1 MKKLLLMQIGY
12 FDNCIQEKRR
22 KEMLNRQMQIVVL
35 IVVVMVMVCILP
47 PSAIAA
53 VDNYSG
59 DQAGFQ
65 SAIAGLSQQTF
76 NFDELSEG
84 DAITDQYL
92 PWVSFST
99 RPGANITAETD
110 AYGSYPTSGVRCAK
124 VPLGVE
130 PVASFFEMH
139 FNDQP
144 AQGVGFWLLD
154 LQPGDAVAE
163 VFDTDGGLLRSIG
176 VPASSNDYVAILSD
190 EANIERIKIRVTAG
204 IPWDDGIGLDDV
216 TTAIPEPAALSL
228 WLSAELHC

>member
-92 PWVSFST
+92 PWVSS
-99 RPGANITAETD
+99 RPDPA
-110 AYGSYPTSGVRCAK
+110 PTS
-124 VPLGVE
+124 
-130 PVASFFEMH
+130 
-139 FNDQP
+139 
-144 AQGVGFWLLD
+144 
-154 LQPGDAVAE
+154 
-163 VFDTDGGLLRSIG
+163 LRKLTRTG
-176 VPASSNDYVAILSD
+176 
-190 EANIERIKIRVTAG
+190 
-204 IPWDDGIGLDDV
+204 
-216 TTAIPEPAALSL
+216 AIPRRGFGVQKCRWVSSLSRVFL
-228 WLSAELHC
+228 KCILTISQHKGSVSGCWTCNQATL